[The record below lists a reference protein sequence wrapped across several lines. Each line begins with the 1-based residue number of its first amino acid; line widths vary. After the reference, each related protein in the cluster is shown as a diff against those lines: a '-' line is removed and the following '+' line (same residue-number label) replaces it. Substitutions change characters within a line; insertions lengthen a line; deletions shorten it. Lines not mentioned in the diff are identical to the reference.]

1 MKKFFTLLVLFASA
15 LTASSQISFVMDGK
29 TIENGA
35 TVSSSKVDPSFEA
48 IGFVQFKPDVFVS
61 TEKAG
66 NVTVEVK
73 ALDGRGVGLCL
84 FGNCITGTDLK
95 KSGDMK
101 AGESVDIQLEGGGF
115 GVSGTQTYKCQVTA
129 YYTSDTSDRSS
140 AISFTM
146 IMTNDPEILAVG
158 SIEADND
165 GVAFNGRTMSYTFT
179 AAAPRTVSLY
189 TVAGKQVA
197 QWNVNAA
204 AGTLPLDNLQNGTY
218 VYAVK
223 GAGSNISGKVVL
235 K

>member
-1 MKKFFTLLVLFASA
+1 MKKFFTLLVLFATA
-15 LTASSQISFVMDGK
+15 LTASAQLSFLMDGK
-29 TIENGA
+29 AIENGA
-35 TVSSSKVDPSFEA
+35 TISSSKVDPSFEA
-48 IGFVQFKPDVFVS
+48 IGFVMFKPDVFVCA
-61 TEKAG
+61 EKAG

-73 ALDGRGVGLCL
+73 ALDGRGVSLC
-84 FGNCITGTDLK
+84 FGGTCINGTDLT
-95 KSGDMK
+95 KSKDMT
-101 AGESVDIQLEGGGF
+101 AGESVDIQLDGGG
-115 GVSGTQTYKCQVTA
+115 VMVTGTQTYKCQVTA
-129 YYTSDTSDRSS
+129 YYTSDRSS

-165 GVAFNGRTMSYTFT
+165 GVAFNGRTMSYTFA

-189 TVAGKQVA
+189 TVAGQQVA

-223 GAGSNISGKVVL
+223 GAGANISGKVVL